1 MPVTQ
6 QVEEQVGKCVSVS
19 FKLPFTSDLWC
30 DWKQKAWS
38 CSVWYTRFSQIT
50 GDRARGNGLK
60 LRQGRFRRDVRK
72 NTFIERV
79 VKPLAQAFQ
88 GSAGVTISGGIKKQ
102 GKCSAWGHGLVGT
115 LAVLVG
121 LGDLR
126 ELFQLKQSCDSLS
139 SPAQ

>member
-50 GDRARGNGLK
+50 SDRARGNGLK

-79 VKPLAQAFQ
+79 VKPWHRL
-88 GSAGVTISGGIKKQ
+88 SR
-102 GKCSAWGHGLVGT
+102 
-115 LAVLVG
+115 AVLESPSLEELKSRVNVA
-121 LGDLR
+121 LGDMV
-126 ELFQLKQSCDSLS
+126 
-139 SPAQ
+139 